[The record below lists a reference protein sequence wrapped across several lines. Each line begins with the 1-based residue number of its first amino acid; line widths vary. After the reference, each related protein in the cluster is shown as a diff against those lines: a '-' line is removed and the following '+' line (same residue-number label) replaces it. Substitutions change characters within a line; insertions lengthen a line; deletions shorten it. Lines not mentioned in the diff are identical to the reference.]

1 MHDLDW
7 KTEGMNQLLEDVRQ
21 RQRNFVFPDTV
32 RNEGHFFR
40 SLGSGSYDRNSPL
53 RVIAA
58 IFGIFLLFEYVLAA
72 LMFLPSGIVLAL
84 VEFLLFGSLGAIV
97 AIKII
102 FNAAFDRPADPP
114 PEFIT
119 RRKKLMGRR

>member
-7 KTEGMNQLLEDVRQ
+7 KTKGMDQLLEDLRQ

-40 SLGSGSYDRNSPL
+40 SLGSGNYDRNSPI

-58 IFGIFLLFEYVLAA
+58 IFGILLLFEYVFAA
-72 LMFLPSGIVLAL
+72 LMFLPSGIALAL
-84 VEFLLFGSLGAIV
+84 VEFLAFGLLGAIV

-102 FNAAFDRPADPP
+102 FNAAFDRPTDAP

-119 RRKKLMGRR
+119 RRKKLSGQR